1 MKSLRTSAYKDKK
14 KIGEG
19 LCLAYVVPAGPIAG
33 EFVAISFGNF
43 NLHINKEDFEDFARE
58 ILGFPLYNRD
68 KELENV
74 SILRQNK

>member
-1 MKSLRTSAYKDKK
+1 MKSLSTSIYKDKK

-43 NLHINKEDFEDFARE
+43 NLHINKEDFEEFARE
-58 ILGFPLYNRD
+58 ILSFPLYTKD
-68 KELENV
+68 KEISNV
-74 SILRQNK
+74 PLLR